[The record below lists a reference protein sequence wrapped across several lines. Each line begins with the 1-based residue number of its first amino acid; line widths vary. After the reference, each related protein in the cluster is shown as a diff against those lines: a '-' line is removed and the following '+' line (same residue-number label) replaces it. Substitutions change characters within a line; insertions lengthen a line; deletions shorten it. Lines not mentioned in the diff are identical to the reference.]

1 MTYDLASAMVRIVN
15 LIGMMLLLCHW
26 DGCLQFLV
34 PMLQDFPEDCW
45 VSINNMVNDSWGT
58 QYSYALFK
66 AMSHM
71 LCIGYGAQAPEG
83 MTDLWLTMLSMIV
96 GATCYAMFIGHA
108 TALIQ
113 SLDSSRRQYQEKY
126 KQVEQYMSFHKLPGD
141 VRQRIHE
148 YYEHRFQGKM
158 FDEENILGELSEPLK
173 EEIVNFNCRS
183 LVANMPLFANAD
195 PNFVTA
201 VLTKLRFEVFQPGD
215 FVVREGT
222 VGKKMYFIQHGV
234 VSILTRGN
242 KETKLSDGCYFG
254 EICLLTRGRRTASVR
269 ADTYCRLYS
278 LSVGSFNEVLEE
290 HPMMRR
296 AFENVAMDRLDR
308 IGKKNSV
315 LLRTGSADP
324 SGGARGGR
332 YGSCDSEIVHEIVK
346 HDQDVGAHTLQDLP
360 APRTVIWAP
369 LVHAPLQTAAA
380 TTSVAIALTHPRH
393 PQHPIYLPAPPAASP
408 STHTPSPPRGSPLSP
423 ASSQDPQAGKPP
435 LPPRSHPNLASGSR
449 PASVSS
455 LGALSGG
462 GGGAAPRAHAP
473 RSPSGSVSSASSQ
486 NQPGVYPVPPPTSPP
501 PPPPPPIPSRGGGRG
516 RGEEPQKQPRVPL
529 SQTRASSLSTSLSTS
544 LLQQQQQQQQRRP
557 PPGGRTLHSS
567 FRALPA
573 PPSQRQTGHSISG
586 SSTPQQQGALAG
598 AVGRLSREGRLL
610 SASQPSLPHRGSQGQ
625 LHLQQPGSRQSHP
638 EPLQCFLDRSH
649 SQYSRKA
656 SGGSLTPFLP
666 SFYPP
671 SPSFFSASFSS
682 SSPSSNPQSPSVAPG
697 GQLARRCAGS
707 AGMLSGTPPGTPGST
722 GPSVSG
728 QQQQLLPPPLTTSS
742 SSSAAAVLPSL
753 APPLSPSPH
762 ATVSQSSS
770 SAKAIPQSSPAVSL
784 SSTSA
789 KAIPQS
795 SPAVSQSSTSTKA
808 IPQSSPAVSQ
818 SSASAKAIPQSSP
831 AVSQSSASAKAIPQ
845 SSPAVSQSSSS
856 AKAIPQSSPAVSQSS
871 ASAKAVPQSSPAVS
885 QSSASAKA
893 IPQSSPAVSQSSSSA
908 KAVPQSSPAVPQ
920 SSTSAK
926 AIPQS
931 SPAVSLSSTSAKAI
945 PQSSPAVSQSST
957 SAKAIPQSS
966 PAVSQS
972 SASAKSIPQ
981 SSPAVSQSSASAKA
995 VPQSS
1000 PAVSLSST
1008 SAKAVPQ
1015 SSPAVSQSSTSAKA
1029 IPQSSPAVS
1038 QSSASA
1044 KPIPQSSPAVP
1055 QSSTSAKAIP
1065 QSSTPSPQTPTPA
1078 PGSAALAPARLSSVV
1093 PGGGSKQQPPRM

>member
-1 MTYDLASAMVRIVN
+1 
-15 LIGMMLLLCHW
+15 
-26 DGCLQFLV
+26 
-34 PMLQDFPEDCW
+34 
-45 VSINNMVNDSWGT
+45 
-58 QYSYALFK
+58 
-66 AMSHM
+66 
-71 LCIGYGAQAPEG
+71 
-83 MTDLWLTMLSMIV
+83 
-96 GATCYAMFIGHA
+96 
-108 TALIQ
+108 
-113 SLDSSRRQYQEKY
+113 
-126 KQVEQYMSFHKLPGD
+126 MSFHKLPGD

-254 EICLLTRGRRTASVR
+254 
-269 ADTYCRLYS
+269 
-278 LSVGSFNEVLEE
+278 
-290 HPMMRR
+290 
-296 AFENVAMDRLDR
+296 
-308 IGKKNSV
+308 GKKNSV

-332 YGSCDSEIVHEIVK
+332 YGSCDSEIVHQIVK
-346 HDQDVGAHTLQDLP
+346 HDQDMAAHTLQDLP

-380 TTSVAIALTHPRH
+380 TTSVAIALTHHQH
-393 PQHPIYLPAPPAASP
+393 PQHPIYLPPPLAASP
-408 STHTPSPPRGSPLSP
+408 STHTPSPPRGSPLSL
-423 ASSQDPQAGKPP
+423 ASCQDPQAGKPP

-449 PASVSS
+449 PASISS

-462 GGGAAPRAHAP
+462 GGGVAPRAHAP

-501 PPPPPPIPSRGGGRG
+501 PPPPPPTPPPIPSRGGGRG
-516 RGEEPQKQPRVPL
+516 RGEEPQKQPQVPL
-529 SQTRASSLSTSLSTS
+529 SQTRASSLSTSL
-544 LLQQQQQQQQRRP
+544 LQQQQQQQQQQRR

-573 PPSQRQTGHSISG
+573 PPSQRQTGRSISG

-625 LHLQQPGSRQSHP
+625 LHLQRPGSRQSHP

-671 SPSFFSASFSS
+671 SPSFFSTSFSS

-742 SSSAAAVLPSL
+742 SSSSAAAVLPSL

-762 ATVSQSSS
+762 ASV
-770 SAKAIPQSSPAVSL
+770 P
-784 SSTSA
+784 
-789 KAIPQS
+789 
-795 SPAVSQSSTSTKA
+795 
-808 IPQSSPAVSQ
+808 Q

-831 AVSQSSASAKAIPQ
+831 AVSQSSPSAKAIPQ
-845 SSPAVSQSSSS
+845 SSPAVQ
-856 AKAIPQSSPAVSQSS
+856 
-871 ASAKAVPQSSPAVS
+871 
-885 QSSASAKA
+885 
-893 IPQSSPAVSQSSSSA
+893 
-908 KAVPQSSPAVPQ
+908 
-920 SSTSAK
+920 
-926 AIPQS
+926 
-931 SPAVSLSSTSAKAI
+931 
-945 PQSSPAVSQSST
+945 
-957 SAKAIPQSS
+957 
-966 PAVSQS
+966 
-972 SASAKSIPQ
+972 
-981 SSPAVSQSSASAKA
+981 
-995 VPQSS
+995 
-1000 PAVSLSST
+1000 
-1008 SAKAVPQ
+1008 
-1015 SSPAVSQSSTSAKA
+1015 
-1029 IPQSSPAVS
+1029 
-1038 QSSASA
+1038 
-1044 KPIPQSSPAVP
+1044 

-1065 QSSTPSPQTPTPA
+1065 QSSTTSPQTPTAA
-1078 PGSAALAPARLSSVV
+1078 PGSAALAPASLSSVV